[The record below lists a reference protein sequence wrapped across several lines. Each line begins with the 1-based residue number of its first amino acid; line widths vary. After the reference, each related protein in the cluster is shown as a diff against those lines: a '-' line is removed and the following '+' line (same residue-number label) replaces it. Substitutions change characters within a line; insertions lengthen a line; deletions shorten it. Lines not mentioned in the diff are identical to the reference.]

1 MKTLRFLFLN
11 LFMGLFLLIGCTKKP
26 MDTDEYLKI
35 VKENLEQIKSAN
47 YTQETYSYFTGVKE
61 PYAHGLDYFKTY
73 IHPSDTMLG
82 WAFVV
87 LEPENDM
94 QMSFGYDGEAVYDV
108 FPEHQGVIRDDYSTR
123 DLPFRPF
130 NAPFYKNAHAL
141 LDYALTTED
150 NVTYTLADSVDY
162 YKFHIVINEEEQVEI
177 IGGQIVHNDA
187 SNPYVD
193 DPTSEYE
200 LWIDKRNDL
209 PYRMKR
215 IQEHDTTDSKC
226 IDPVINAENPEDFDI
241 SAYIPHDYVVIP
253 YASRTKSQSDK
264 NALLNLPAPVWTLQ
278 TLDGKEVS
286 LRDFKSKL
294 ILLEFSGVACGP
306 CQAAVPFLKKLRE
319 DYEESDLQIISLESW
334 NANDETMKA
343 YQEKKQLNYPF
354 IRASEQ
360 VIEAYKTGGAAPR
373 FFLIDEH
380 RFVRKAFSGYSEGI
394 TDVEIKKAIEAL
406 F

>member
-1 MKTLRFLFLN
+1 MPLFPPKEAAYCSMLREQCDRKRLRSE
-11 LFMGLFLLIGCTKKP
+11 GL
-26 MDTDEYLKI
+26 
-35 VKENLEQIKSAN
+35 
-47 YTQETYSYFTGVKE
+47 
-61 PYAHGLDYFKTY
+61 
-73 IHPSDTMLG
+73 
-82 WAFVV
+82 
-87 LEPENDM
+87 
-94 QMSFGYDGEAVYDV
+94 
-108 FPEHQGVIRDDYSTR
+108 
-123 DLPFRPF
+123 
-130 NAPFYKNAHAL
+130 
-141 LDYALTTED
+141 
-150 NVTYTLADSVDY
+150 
-162 YKFHIVINEEEQVEI
+162 EEE
-177 IGGQIVHNDA
+177 
-187 SNPYVD
+187 
-193 DPTSEYE
+193 
-200 LWIDKRNDL
+200 
-209 PYRMKR
+209 
-215 IQEHDTTDSKC
+215 
-226 IDPVINAENPEDFDI
+226 
-241 SAYIPHDYVVIP
+241 
-253 YASRTKSQSDK
+253 
-264 NALLNLPAPVWTLQ
+264 
-278 TLDGKEVS
+278 KEVS